1 MTQGELIKQIRE
13 LKEDAILHS
22 IDYGKQNK
30 RLAESYMDGKN
41 VAYSIVLDIL
51 ENNEIEP
58 EWNLVSTRQADPEE
72 VEKYSCDVVYDCEM
86 PEEGTFVLVSHAGG
100 VGIYGVDEY
109 GFEDLDPEEVDA
121 WMPLPKRYKVEVV
134 E

>member
-30 RLAESYMDGKN
+30 RLTESYMDGKN

-58 EWNLVSTRQADPEE
+58 EWNLVS
-72 VEKYSCDVVYDCEM
+72 
-86 PEEGTFVLVSHAGG
+86 L
-100 VGIYGVDEY
+100 
-109 GFEDLDPEEVDA
+109 
-121 WMPLPKRYKVEVV
+121 
-134 E
+134 